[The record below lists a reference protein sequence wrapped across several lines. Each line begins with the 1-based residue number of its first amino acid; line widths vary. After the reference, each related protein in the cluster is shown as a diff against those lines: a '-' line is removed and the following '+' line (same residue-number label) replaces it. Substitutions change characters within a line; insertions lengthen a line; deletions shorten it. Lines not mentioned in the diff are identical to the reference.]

1 MDVRVRIPVFRRRN
15 VRVIFE
21 EFYKVIFA
29 FKGELTGNL
38 IHRVKRGIEKC
49 ARVCEPLIYDISAEQ
64 NAVSRF
70 ENLADIVFVISEMLG
85 NEAHRPNLF
94 VFRFTYSFT
103 CAARRFFETDTALPL
118 QIISSM

>member
-38 IHRVKRGIEKC
+38 IRRVKRGIEKC

-85 NEAHRPNLF
+85 NEAHRQILF
-94 VFRFTYSFT
+94 DIQIYIF
-103 CAARRFFETDTALPL
+103 LPL
-118 QIISSM
+118 RGKAVL